1 MTEKIEFLKT
11 LPLFSNID
19 ERTFEWIETSFSERT
34 YKQGSVVIWEE
45 DESKEM
51 FIVCDGWLK
60 VVKTSEIGR
69 EMILNLLKSGDTFN
83 AMSAFNK
90 FYNPATVI
98 ALEESHLMSIQYEDM
113 SDLLDQ
119 HPQLA
124 RTLLQNFAARLQKM
138 TAMVGNLSLQPVDV
152 RLADLLITGATDD
165 VFKRR
170 KWLTQKEMAS
180 LIGTVPEVAN
190 RLLNDFVEEGI
201 IEMNRHQIRIVNHDL
216 LKKKANLV

>member
-1 MTEKIEFLKT
+1 
-11 LPLFSNID
+11 
-19 ERTFEWIETSFSERT
+19 
-34 YKQGSVVIWEE
+34 
-45 DESKEM
+45 
-51 FIVCDGWLK
+51 
-60 VVKTSEIGR
+60 
-69 EMILNLLKSGDTFN
+69 
-83 AMSAFNK
+83 
-90 FYNPATVI
+90 
-98 ALEESHLMSIQYEDM
+98 
-113 SDLLDQ
+113 
-119 HPQLA
+119 
-124 RTLLQNFAARLQKM
+124 M

-216 LKKKANLV
+216 LKKKANLVST